1 VRAVQ
6 IHFCTCGLSSHICSS
21 VEVWWEKRRG
31 EGRVLTI
38 IKDSWETWLAS
49 VRTFVPQLVVH
60 GFANVLDALT
70 YRMQVC
76 ACARM
81 RALCVHTQVRGW
93 QASCL
98 HTREGKPQ
106 PYPQAYLCSPG
117 RSSIYLD
124 SVIGDS
130 HTCVTQ
136 SRVTGPANPHL
147 NG

>member
-1 VRAVQ
+1 MIEERD
-6 IHFCTCGLSSHICSS
+6 ICYCENLQGEKDGQSSS

-31 EGRVLTI
+31 EGRVLTM

-49 VRTFVPQLVVH
+49 VSRTFVAY

-70 YRMQVC
+70 YRMKVC

-81 RALCVHTQVRGW
+81 RALCVYTQVRAWHAHTGG
-93 QASCL
+93 QASTL
-98 HTREGKPQ
+98 PTILF
-106 PYPQAYLCSPG
+106 LCSPG

-130 HTCVTQ
+130 HTCVTH
-136 SRVTGPANPHL
+136 SGVTGPANPHL
-147 NG
+147 NE